1 MSSFS
6 YNAAQVRRWL
16 GARIVAKAQDLIPRV
31 QNLQRQNNLLTGE
44 IPGVGDEPW
53 MVVVHFSTPQGKL
66 HASGECTCP
75 VHTNCRHVA
84 AVMLA
89 HLQQQPAQEATST
102 PLPLQA
108 DPVPALHLQSISRF
122 VSGYGRYGHRQKRL
136 DFAALSFRYGGAM
149 VDAGS
154 SETLFPDQSGQRWLV
169 ARQPEKEQRWLDELQ
184 DAGLQVVPASHI
196 YTPAS
201 SPLPTQLL
209 VPERPED
216 WRQIIR
222 QLLPALQAKGWL
234 VLLDDDFT
242 WNRSDIEAVSGRVSQ
257 RENGYFEI
265 GLEASI
271 GQRRMALLPMMP
283 HLLEQDSR
291 WRGGDLNAIPDEEV
305 IELRAQDNE
314 RLAMSA
320 GQLKPL
326 VSSLIDLLPDGE
338 TASATLQLPIWDGGR
353 LAAMSQSGSWQADDE
368 VALQA
373 LRGRLQNPRELPAIT
388 PPDGLKATLRDYQL
402 QGVSWMQA
410 LSRQSLAGV
419 LADDMGLGKT
429 VQTLAH
435 LLLEKESGRLDRPAL
450 IVVPTTLIYNWLSE
464 AKRFAPDLRVL
475 SLSGSQR
482 SEHFAE
488 LHQYD
493 VVLTS
498 YSLLWRDQAALR
510 RQRWHLLI
518 LDEAQYV
525 KNPHS
530 QAGRAIR
537 KLEARHRL
545 CLTGTPLE
553 NHLGELWAQ
562 FDFLLPGFL
571 GSEKDFLHQWRIPVE
586 RDGDRTRRELLAR
599 RVRPF
604 MLRRRKQE
612 VVTELPPKNSMVRR
626 VLLEGAQRDLYDT
639 VRASLESQV
648 RLAVNRRG
656 SASSRIL
663 VLDALLKL
671 RQICCD
677 PRLTRLD
684 KAASVR
690 QSAKLALLRE
700 MLLELLAED
709 RRVLIFSQFTEMLM
723 LIADELKKVRVDYA
737 VLTGSTRDRQAP
749 VARFQRGEVPV
760 FLISLK
766 AGGVG
771 LNLTAADTVI
781 HYDPWWNPAAENQ
794 ATDRAWRIGQQK
806 TVFVYKLIVAGS
818 IEEKIVNLQQQ
829 KASLA
834 ESILQD
840 GSDETALFSDEELA
854 DLLSS

>member
-6 YNAAQVRRWL
+6 YDATQVRRWL
-16 GARIVAKAQDLIPRV
+16 GGRTVTKAQDLIPRV
-31 QNLQRQNNLLTGE
+31 QNLQRQHNLLTGE

-53 MVVVHFSTPQGKL
+53 RVVVHFSRPQGKL
-66 HASGECTCP
+66 HVSGECTCP
-75 VHTNCRHVA
+75 VQTNCRHVA

-89 HLQQQPAQEATST
+89 NLQQPVQQEASAPR
-102 PLPLQA
+102 PLHA
-108 DPVPALHLQSISRF
+108 EPVPALHLQSRSRF

-136 DFAALSFRYGGAM
+136 DFAALSFSYNGIM
-149 VDAGS
+149 VDADS
-154 SETLFPDQSGQRWLV
+154 QETIFPDDRGQRWQLV
-169 ARQPEKEQRWLDELQ
+169 RQTEKEQRWLAELQ
-184 DAGLQVVPASHI
+184 AAGLHGVPASHI

-201 SPLPTQLL
+201 SPLPGQLL
-209 VPERPED
+209 VPEQPGD

-222 QLLPALQAKGWL
+222 LLLPALRARGWL
-234 VLLDDDFT
+234 ITLDDDFT
-242 WNRSDIEAVSGRVSQ
+242 WNRRDIEMISGRISRHEQGDFAIELTVS
-257 RENGYFEI
+257 
-265 GLEASI
+265 A
-271 GQRRMALLPMMP
+271 GQRIIPLLPMLP
-283 HLLEQDSR
+283 ALLAQDTR
-291 WRGGDLNAIPDEEV
+291 WLSGDLSTIANEEI
-305 IELRAQDNE
+305 IELRDADNT
-314 RLAMSA
+314 RLALA
-320 GQLKPL
+320 AAQLKPL
-326 VSSLIDLLPDGE
+326 LANLIDVLPDDG
-338 TASATLQLPIWDGGR
+338 TQSHSLPLPRWDRGR
-353 LAAMSQSGSWQADDE
+353 LAALSQVGCWQADDE
-368 VALQA
+368 AARLALNGE
-373 LRGRLQNPRELPAIT
+373 LLQVDKLPAIT
-388 PPDGLKATLRDYQL
+388 PPAGLQATLRDYQL

-435 LLLEKESGRLDRPAL
+435 ILLEKENARLDLPAL

-464 AKRFAPDLRVL
+464 AQRFAPELRVL
-475 SLSGSQR
+475 SLSGPQR
-482 SEHFAE
+482 NEYFSC
-488 LHQYD
+488 LDQYD

-498 YSLLWRDQAALR
+498 YSLLWRDQAVLR
-510 RQRWHLLI
+510 NQSWHLLI

-537 KLEARHRL
+537 KLDARHRL

-586 RDGDRTRRELLAR
+586 RHGDHTRRQLLAQ

-612 VVTELPPKNSMVRR
+612 VVAELPPKNSMVRR
-626 VLLEGAQRDLYDT
+626 VLLEGAQRDLYET
-639 VRASLESQV
+639 VRVALERQV
-648 RLAVNRRG
+648 RLALSRRQG
-656 SASSRIL
+656 HASSRIL

-677 PRLTRLD
+677 PRLVKLD
-684 KAASVR
+684 NATSVR
-690 QSAKLALLRE
+690 QSAKLTLLRE

-709 RRVLIFSQFTEMLM
+709 RHVLIFSQFTEMLM
-723 LIADELKKVRVDYA
+723 LIAGELKKARIDYA
-737 VLTGSTRDRQAP
+737 MLTGSTRDRQAP
-749 VARFQRGEVPV
+749 VERFQRGEVPV

-806 TVFVYKLIVAGS
+806 TVFVYKLIVADS

-834 ESILQD
+834 ESILQ
-840 GSDETALFSDEELA
+840 GSADETALFSDEELA
-854 DLLSS
+854 GLLSS